1 MLLFDTWHYFCRCSR
16 HLTILLLV
24 PCHARSQYY
33 VMTCFI
39 YIFGKCISP
48 KKSQCWWN
56 AIDFLN
62 FVFCNIWLDYNE
74 RISKAFFLQIWL
86 HFLQRVSITIF
97 CAYHLIVYMLK
108 HYTFKVY
115 MLKYQINCFQNNGLH
130 GNQRAHQPISYL
142 AFHMLEWCPGGVI
155 SGLLHSILQ
164 LN

>member
-1 MLLFDTWHYFCRCSR
+1 MHVLSIMLW
-16 HLTILLLV
+16 LV
-24 PCHARSQYY
+24 L
-33 VMTCFI
+33 FI
-39 YIFGKCISP
+39 YLENVSALW
-48 KKSQCWWN
+48 SLNN
-56 AIDFLN
+56 AIDFFN

-164 LN
+164 LNQRDDWSYKHT